1 MTAVRLCN
9 VDSQNDNKTIV
20 IWKNIS
26 KKGIEF
32 VIILVYNKGS
42 HNILRRKNIM
52 FGNDI
57 SIDLG
62 TATMLVYI
70 KGKGIVLNEPTV
82 IAVDT
87 EQNEVVA
94 VGSEALEM
102 LGRTPPHIQAVRPL
116 RDGVISNYTL
126 AQEMIRRMIKKV
138 LHKVPGRPRIMM
150 CVPSG
155 ITDVEQRAVID
166 AAREV
171 GAKDIYVIEEP
182 VAAALG
188 AGFDISRAHGT
199 MVIDIGGGTTDVA
212 VVSLGGVVCSRSMK
226 IAGDECSEEIVR
238 YMRKQMNIHIGPR
251 TAEKIKHEVGGVV
264 KRDKETLCVA
274 KGISAITGLPKA
286 VTVSSNDICGI
297 FDDFVYNITER
308 AREVLEET
316 PPELHSDIILDGI
329 VMTGSGAMLYGLDR
343 RISYELGV
351 PCILASDI
359 GECVVKGSGIALEQ
373 IDKVKDPTHVYHKKA
388 YIHEG

>member
-1 MTAVRLCN
+1 
-9 VDSQNDNKTIV
+9 
-20 IWKNIS
+20 
-26 KKGIEF
+26 
-32 VIILVYNKGS
+32 
-42 HNILRRKNIM
+42 M

-82 IAVDT
+82 IAVNTDT
-87 EQNEVVA
+87 DEVLG
-94 VGSEALEM
+94 VGNDALEM
-102 LGRTPPHIQAVRPL
+102 IGRTPPNIRAVRPL
-116 RDGVISNYTL
+116 HDGVISNYTL
-126 AQEMIRRMIKKV
+126 AQEMIRRLIGKV
-138 LHKVPGRPRIMM
+138 LRHTVGRPRIMM

-188 AGFDISRAHGT
+188 AGFDISRPHGT

-212 VVSLGGVVCSRSMK
+212 VMSLGGVVVSRSMK
-226 IAGDECSEEIVR
+226 IAGDEFTEEIIR
-238 YMRKQMNIHIGPR
+238 YMRKEMNIHIGPR
-251 TAEKIKHEVGGVV
+251 TAETLKITVGGVMR
-264 KRDKETLCVA
+264 RDKEVLCEA
-274 KGISAITGLPKA
+274 KGISSITGIPKA
-286 VTVSSNDICGI
+286 VTVSSNDLCTI

-316 PPELHSDIILDGI
+316 PPELHADIIEDGI
-329 VMTGSGAMLYGLDR
+329 IMTGGGSLIYGLNK
-343 RISYELGV
+343 RIAAELGV
-351 PCILASDI
+351 NCHLAEDI
-359 GECVVKGSGIALEQ
+359 IECVVKGSGIALDE
-373 IDKVKDPTHVYHKKA
+373 IDKVTDPTHVFHKKA
-388 YIHEG
+388 YIHE